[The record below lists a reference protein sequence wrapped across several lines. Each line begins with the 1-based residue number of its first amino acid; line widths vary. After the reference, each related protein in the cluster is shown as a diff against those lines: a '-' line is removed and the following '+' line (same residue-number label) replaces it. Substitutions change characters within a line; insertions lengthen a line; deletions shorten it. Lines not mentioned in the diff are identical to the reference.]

1 MMNIE
6 AVKAVAKA
14 LGIKGFRKLK
24 LRRELYVVG
33 KQCAFM
39 DPITANSLIKK
50 VLAVG
55 YEIEQ
60 LSTCLEL
67 ADKGLLDTVTIKP
80 RNV

>member
-1 MMNIE
+1 MSIE

-33 KQCAFM
+33 KQCEFM
-39 DPITANSLIKK
+39 DSETAHQLLKK
-50 VLAVG
+50 IRQVG
-55 YEIEQ
+55 FEVEQ
-60 LSTCLEL
+60 LMTCMEL

-80 RNV
+80 RG